1 MSSLHKN
8 IVIVFLKLG
17 LFAFG
22 GPAAHIA
29 MMEEELVTKRKW
41 MKRQEFLDLLGFT
54 NLIPGPNSTEL
65 AILIGYSQGGVLGLF
80 LAGISFILPAMIL
93 VLIIGY
99 LYVTYGEMPQIQ
111 AVFNFIQ
118 PVVVAIIVKALVKL
132 GKTAI
137 SNIQTFMIF
146 ILSFVLIT
154 YGLSEITVLLIAG
167 AMMFTFKQL
176 TQYKANNLSLE
187 PISLMT
193 LFLTFLKIG
202 SVLYGSGYVL
212 LAFIQ
217 AEFVDRL
224 GVLTQSQMM
233 DAIAVGEVTP
243 GPVFTTATFVGYILH
258 DLSGGIV
265 ATIGI
270 FLPSFLLILI
280 LAPVF
285 NRLKHSEVFSNILL
299 GVNVAALAL
308 MASVTFQLGAAILIQ
323 WHYLLVFIISLLGL
337 MYFKLNSVY
346 FIIGAIALGLVT
358 VI

>member
-1 MSSLHKN
+1 MSTLHKT

-29 MMEEELVTKRKW
+29 MMEDELVTKRKW
-41 MKRQEFLDLLGFT
+41 MTRQEFLDLLGFT

-65 AILIGYSQGGVLGLF
+65 AILIGYSQGGILGLF
-80 LAGISFILPAMIL
+80 LAGISFILPAMLL
-93 VLIIGY
+93 VIAIGY
-99 LYVTYGEMPQIQ
+99 LYVTYGELPQIQ
-111 AVFNFIQ
+111 SILSFIQ
-118 PVVVAIIVKALVKL
+118 PVVVAIIVKALTKL
-132 GKTAI
+132 SKTAI
-137 SNIQTFMIF
+137 TNVQTFLVF
-146 ILSFVLIT
+146 ILSLVLLT

-167 AMMFTFKQL
+167 AITFALKQL
-176 TQYKANNLSLE
+176 KQYSTKHLVLE

-217 AEFVDRL
+217 SEFVERL
-224 GVLTQSQMM
+224 GVLTQTQML

-243 GPVFTTATFVGYILH
+243 GPVFTTATFVGYILN
-258 DLSGGIV
+258 DLPGGIV
-265 ATIGI
+265 ATLGI

-280 LAPVF
+280 LGPVF
-285 NRLKHSEVFSNILL
+285 NRLKHSEVFSNILT

-308 MASVTFQLGAAILIQ
+308 MASVTLELGRNVLIQ
-323 WHYLLVFIISLLGL
+323 WEYLLVFILSLIGL
-337 MYFKLNSVY
+337 MYYKLNSIY
-346 FIIGAIALGLVT
+346 FILAAIAIGF
-358 VI
+358 IAAI